1 MRKSAILALALL
13 ASTAANAA
21 HKRAGAKPPSAPP
34 AAAAS
39 RSASTPA
46 QQLSL
51 TIYNNDLV
59 MVQDIRTLD
68 LPAGRSRI
76 AFPDV
81 SAAIRPETV
90 SLTSKGLSVV
100 EQNFDYDLLTPAKMM
115 EKQVGRDVQ
124 IVRTNPATGAQTT
137 ETATVLSVNSGVVL
151 RIGKRIEALRDD
163 GLPTRVVFDSIPE
176 NLRASPTLSVT
187 VDAEQA
193 GPRQVDL
200 SYLASGI
207 SWSAAYVGMY
217 DEKHGSLNLQGWVT
231 IANSSGTS
239 FRDADAELIAGSVNT
254 TSGNSGGTYANG
266 ARTTP
271 GTTAQQGAKPLGDLY
286 AYRLPERVT
295 VANQQTKQIAFLDLG
310 DARATKRYSYEA
322 SYFNS
327 AERAQAATVGVDFSN
342 GSEAIPMGTVRLYM
356 RDSKG
361 DPKFIGEQFIG
372 HVPAGSN
379 IGIDIG
385 DAFDVTVQPVMVSSE
400 TRQHGAR
407 YEMKYIVRNARPEAV
422 TVHLVQDSLGG
433 GDIEHESQKSVRID
447 ANHAAWDVRVPAQG
461 ETILTATIETGS

>member
-1 MRKSAILALALL
+1 MRTSIILALALL
-13 ASTAANAA
+13 ASNSANAA
-21 HKRAGAKPPSAPP
+21 HKREAVKPPP

-39 RSASTPA
+39 RSAAKPA

-124 IVRTNPATGAQTT
+124 IVRTNPATGAQAT

-151 RIGKRIEALRDD
+151 RIGSKIEALRDD

-187 VDAEQA
+187 VDAGQA
-193 GPRQVDL
+193 GPRPVNL

-217 DEKHGSLNLQGWVT
+217 DEKRGSLNLQGWVT
-231 IANSSGTS
+231 VKNSSGTS
-239 FRDADAELIAGSVNT
+239 FRDADAELVAGSVNT
-254 TSGNSGGTYANG
+254 TSGNGGGNYYGNT
-266 ARTTP
+266 ARVTP
-271 GTTAQQGAKPLGDLY
+271 GTAAQQGAKPLSDLY
-286 AYRLPERVT
+286 TYRLPEHVT

-310 DARATKRYSYEA
+310 DARATKHYNYEA
-322 SYFNS
+322 SYFSS
-327 AERAQAATVGVDFSN
+327 AERAQPAVVGVDFSN
-342 GSEAIPMGTVRLYM
+342 GSEAIPAGTVRLYM
-356 RDSKG
+356 RDTKG

-372 HVPAGSN
+372 HVPAGSD
-379 IGIDIG
+379 IGIEIG
-385 DAFDVTVQPVMVSSE
+385 DAFDVTVQPLVVSSE

-407 YEMKYIVRNARPEAV
+407 YEMKYIVRNARPDAV
-422 TVHLVQDSLGG
+422 TVDLVQDGLGG

-447 ANHAAWDVRVPAQG
+447 ANRAAWDVRVPAQG
-461 ETILTATIETGS
+461 ETTLTATIETGS